1 MDILPSVTM
10 KIPINPHDAPSHGA
24 GEETLHIKKESRIS
38 VTWTRNAQRG
48 RPTQQMDTHETTTNV
63 KNNLLVLSRE

>member
-10 KIPINPHDAPSHGA
+10 KIPINPHDTPSQR
-24 GEETLHIKKESRIS
+24 ERKLWYKKGI
-38 VTWTRNAQRG
+38 TNLCHMKQKNAQRG
-48 RPTQQMDTHETTTNV
+48 RPTQQMDTHETITNV